1 MRLIDADCLLNAIE
15 KLKVRNTSNTATIF
29 DVLGVLDDVEK
40 IIKAAPI
47 NEPVKHGHWIHDI
60 TSRKIEYYRCS
71 ICNHGIHMWWG
82 WQASLESPAEEY
94 RYCPNCGARMIQ

>member
-15 KLKVRNTSNTATIF
+15 KLKVRNTSNNATIF

-47 NEPVKHGHWIHDI
+47 NEPVKHGQWEESKCLDDCFWV
-60 TSRKIEYYRCS
+60 CS
-71 ICNHGIHMWWG
+71 CCKFPST
-82 WQASLESPAEEY
+82 AVAAPKLY
-94 RYCPNCGARMIQ
+94 KYCPNCGAKMDAQFGDSGL